1 MIIMAMLVL
10 LKLQSTWEY
19 APNILTGPGL
29 IKYKKDKNKKK
40 TWMTRVNSKSITNNN
55 FTKLSILLGNLF
67 NLS

>member
-1 MIIMAMLVL
+1 MIIMAILVL

-19 APNILTGPGL
+19 APNLLTGPGL
-29 IKYKKDKNKKK
+29 IKYKKKN
-40 TWMTRVNSKSITNNN
+40 TWMTSVNCKSITNNN

>member
-10 LKLQSTWEY
+10 LKLQSTWEC
-19 APNILTGPGL
+19 ALNLLTGPGL
-29 IKYKKDKNKKK
+29 IKYKKK